1 MPFLRT
7 PKKLLWTRHARL
19 KMAYYRLSE
28 QRVRRVLNAPK
39 RIEEGVAP
47 KTIAAMAPTALRAPR
62 NAVVLSGTPQRIAE
76 PSRKTPLFSKWD
88 NRTNNQN
95 SSRKETWS
103 QEIWVMVQDV
113 PTGRKIISAWRFPG
127 VTKPRSESTKE
138 ILRGEY
144 QDYAGKSP
152 T

>member
-1 MPFLRT
+1 MPLLRT
-7 PKKLLWTRHARL
+7 SKKLLWTHHARL
-19 KMAYYRLSE
+19 KMTYYRLSE
-28 QRVRRVLNAPK
+28 QRVRRVLNAPR

-62 NAVVLSGTPQRIAE
+62 NAAVLSEAPHRMAE
-76 PSRKTPLFSKWD
+76 PRRKTPLFSKWNKKTKNRD
-88 NRTNNQN
+88 SNRTG
-95 SSRKETWS
+95 TWS

-113 PTGRKIISAWRFPG
+113 PSGRKIISAWRYPG

-144 QDYAGKSP
+144 QDYAGGAQA
-152 T
+152 